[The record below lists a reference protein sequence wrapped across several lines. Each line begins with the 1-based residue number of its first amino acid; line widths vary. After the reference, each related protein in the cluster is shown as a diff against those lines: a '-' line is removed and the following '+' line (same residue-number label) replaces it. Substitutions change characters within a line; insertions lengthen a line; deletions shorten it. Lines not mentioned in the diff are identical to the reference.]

1 MCTFL
6 LFAHFMG
13 FPSCLLR
20 IRNLSSGHVHM
31 VIFFINQL
39 RYRHYLI
46 TFFLQSVQQRI
57 QSICRIFRPIVAQDN
72 RTISKCLM
80 IQHRIQNTINPVVF
94 PIQTIIICYRNKD
107 KYLTLQNFFDIIHY
121 FGIFQKTPFYNP
133 LPF

>member
-1 MCTFL
+1 MYILTFRPFYGL
-6 LFAHFMG
+6 SQL
-13 FPSCLLR
+13 LLR
-20 IRNLSSGHVHM
+20 VRNLSPGHVHM

-57 QSICRIFRPIVAQDN
+57 QSICRIFRPIVTQDN

>member
-1 MCTFL
+1 MCTVL
-6 LFAHFMG
+6 LFAHFTG

-94 PIQTIIICYRNKD
+94 PIQTIIICNRNKD
-107 KYLTLQNFFDIIHY
+107 KYLTLQIFFDIIHY
-121 FGIFQKTPFYNP
+121 WGIFQKTPFYNP